1 MTKGARRLRVL
12 GALVPVLSVINL
24 LLALNF
30 FPLVPL
36 LGWLNF
42 GRAGWAT
49 AWIPE
54 AVMLVVLPAGY
65 YIYWH
70 YWFIV
75 AGVPLLLS
83 LYSWQQGAG
92 RAARTWSVMNAA
104 TIAMYLVVR
113 LILTV
118 QGIRPDIV

>member
-1 MTKGARRLRVL
+1 MAREAGRSRVLRVL
-12 GALVPVLSVINL
+12 TPVFSGINL

-49 AWIPE
+49 AWIPD

-65 YIYWH
+65 SIYWH

-75 AGVPLLLS
+75 AGVALVLS
-83 LYSWQQGAG
+83 VSLWRQGG
-92 RAARTWSVMNAA
+92 GQSARVWTLVNGA

-113 LILTV
+113 VILEL
-118 QGIRPDIV
+118 QEIRPDIV